1 MQARNYIGAFLF
13 TLLTLIPSAA
23 LTQPTAESANSEQ
36 EMELLVAVIKE
47 QSIQAQKEM
56 KTFTSEHYSRE
67 LVLEETDFE
76 PESIVNWVNSNTQ
89 WVPYQ
94 GLLRGTDGV
103 LLDRVGN
110 SLDRSLLLA
119 ALLQDAG
126 FDIRL
131 GNAQLSESLA
141 EQLLKDLMQTS
152 GAPLS
157 NAAIATPDG
166 RQMASKATEQAA
178 ALATMVNLP
187 DTDWNES
194 FIGAVKDHWWV
205 DLKTN
210 EGWKSLDSLIP
221 RGTNDKPLENSTYH
235 APDNLPADLNHR
247 VTIRVII
254 ERFDQGKL
262 VEEVPLEYSF
272 DTAAAPMRSF
282 ELYFYPYGHSNAD
295 EDAPEVVKL
304 KAISSSSQDWLPV
317 LISADEWISQKGFS
331 RLGQIVNNPAKPEV
345 QRKFSLSQKSL
356 GALGAGDVKPE
367 TTLSGVWI
375 EYQFDQPGLDST
387 TTRREIFDLIGPAA
401 RMKGQLDSFTFS
413 EDSPM
418 SRGLALMSQTR
429 ILVNSADLPLIALY
443 KAQLELWADNGHQ
456 IAAMV
461 RLFYNPEAK
470 EPAQRLMSKP
480 LLPLDLI
487 SLAVFRKVYSRFQN
501 QTYLA
506 TPNVITTHELLV
518 IKEDVQAIRAMDIV
532 RNTIGVR
539 ASSIAFAKVRLEQGV
554 LDTLMEADLLS
565 TYGSDFNTS
574 ISFGK
579 RVDRQTIWGQ
589 PQPGS
594 ALQLTQPEAWARMM
608 QAMQD
613 GHVVITAE
621 AFTDNAE
628 PSWWEIDLQ
637 TGTTLGMGKN
647 GWGVELTEEGGTH
660 GGSGMLAESTSKQ
673 GLSAGCKIIQA
684 AAYVEVAADLAT
696 ATTDPMRQLT
706 QMELDML
713 KRAFWRSQ
721 NTRTIAD
728 LEKLMKNGCK

>member
-1 MQARNYIGAFLF
+1 MQTQNNIGAFLF
-13 TLLTLIPSAA
+13 TLLTLIPATA
-23 LTQPTAESANSEQ
+23 LAQPTAESANSEQ
-36 EMELLVAVIKE
+36 EMESLVAEIKE
-47 QSIQAQKEM
+47 LSLQAQKEV
-56 KTFTSEHYSRE
+56 KTFASEHYSRQ
-67 LVLEETDFE
+67 LLLGETDFE
-76 PESIVNWVNSNTQ
+76 SESIVSWVNSNTH

-94 GLLRGTDGV
+94 GLLRGADGV

-131 GNAQLSESLA
+131 GNARLSESQA

-152 GAPLS
+152 GSPLS
-157 NAAIATPDG
+157 NTEIASLDG

-178 ALATMVNLP
+178 AIATMVNLP
-187 DTDWNES
+187 DTNWNES

-210 EGWKSLDSLIP
+210 EGWKSLDTMIP
-221 RGTNDKPLENSTYH
+221 SGTNNEPLENSTYY

-262 VEEVPLEYSF
+262 FEEIPLEYSF
-272 DTAAAPMRSF
+272 DTAAAPMQNF
-282 ELYFYPYGHSNAD
+282 ELYFYPYGFSKAE
-295 EDAPEVVKL
+295 EDAPEAVKL

-317 LISADEWISQKGFS
+317 LISPDEFISQKGFS
-331 RLGQIVNNPAKPEV
+331 RFGQIVNNPAKPEV
-345 QRKFSLSQKSL
+345 QRKFGLSQKSL
-356 GALGAGDVKPE
+356 SALGAGDVKPE

-375 EYQFDQPGLDST
+375 EYQFDQPGLGPE
-387 TTRREIFDLIGPAA
+387 TTRREIFDLIGPAV
-401 RMKGQLDSFTFS
+401 RMKGQLDSVTFA
-413 EDSPM
+413 EDGPM

-429 ILVNSADLPLIALY
+429 ILVNSTDLPLIALY
-443 KAQLELWADNGHQ
+443 KAQLELWADHGHQ
-456 IAAMV
+456 VAAMI
-461 RLFYNPEAK
+461 RLFYNPAAE

-518 IKEDVQAIRAMDIV
+518 VKEDVQAIQAMDIV

-539 ASSIAFAKVRLEQGV
+539 ASSIAFARVRLEQGV

-565 TYGSDFNTS
+565 TDGSDFNTS
-574 ISFGK
+574 IAFGN
-579 RVDRQTIWGQ
+579 RDDRQTIWGQ

-594 ALQLTQPEAWARMM
+594 DLQLAHPEAWARMM

-613 GHVVITAE
+613 GHAVITAE
-621 AFTDNAE
+621 GFTDNAE

-647 GWGVELTEEGGTH
+647 GWGVEFSEDAPTR

-673 GLSAGCKIIQA
+673 GLSAGCKIITA
-684 AAYVEVAADLAT
+684 AAYLEVGVDLAT
-696 ATTDPMRQLT
+696 ATTDPMARLT

-721 NTRTIAD
+721 NMRTLAD
-728 LEKLMKNGCK
+728 LEKLIKNGCK